1 MSLGKLKIIHRP
13 ILLYHQT
20 RQTEGLEED
29 LNQKLMRQF
38 FFSKHGSWL
47 NFFRLILWS
56 FIRSLW
62 CFWFSLLIHILGHIL
77 ALAVTPTSL
86 LLFEIWMTKRTWPLG
101 LLPNAKWRLSVNW
114 SCGCKYFSACHWAED
129 WSLKNRKGCEQGCSQ
144 LQLLFILS
152 NESWRGIYILYN
164 GAIIY
169 SVSTYYCHS
178 SYKLDSGCDKS
189 KLLCNDHLDVTVL
202 LSERL
207 T

>member
-1 MSLGKLKIIHRP
+1 M
-13 ILLYHQT
+13 LYHQT

-29 LNQKLMRQF
+29 LNQKLMRRVF
-38 FFSKHGSWL
+38 FIQTWFL
-47 NFFRLILWS
+47 TCPNFFRLILWS

-77 ALAVTPTSL
+77 TWAVTPTSL

-101 LLPNAKWRLSVNW
+101 RLPNAKWRLSVNW
-114 SCGCKYFSACHWAED
+114 SCGCKYFSACHWAEG

-152 NESWRGIYILYN
+152 NESWRGKN
-164 GAIIY
+164 KWAIIY
-169 SVSTYYCHS
+169 SVSTYYCYS
-178 SYKLDSGCDKS
+178 YYKLDSGCDKS
-189 KLLCNDHLDVTVL
+189 KLLCNDHLDVTL
-202 LSERL
+202 YLSERL

>member
-1 MSLGKLKIIHRP
+1 M
-13 ILLYHQT
+13 LYHQT

-29 LNQKLMRQF
+29 LNQKLMRQVF
-38 FFSKHGSWL
+38 FQTWFLTCL

-77 ALAVTPTSL
+77 TWAVTPTSL

-101 LLPNAKWRLSVNW
+101 RLPNAKWRLSVNW
-114 SCGCKYFSACHWAED
+114 SCGCKYFSACHWAEG

-169 SVSTYYCHS
+169 SVSTYYCYS
-178 SYKLDSGCDKS
+178 YYKLDSGCDKS
-189 KLLCNDHLDVTVL
+189 KLLCNDHLDVTL
-202 LSERL
+202 YLSERL